1 MTEFNIKQALICI
14 DLSDTDN
21 VIFDYLNYVQLK
33 LGIDHMFFL
42 HVVKRPTFLSGWF
55 GKNYAAIHSEF
66 VLNEDIEQQIIDNI
80 ASKLLN
86 YENIVTECKVQEG
99 NPLDIIIEVS
109 KEQHADLLVFGK
121 KVSSES
127 SGILGKRLARQS
139 NASLLMIP
147 SGTVNKLDNIFVP
160 VDFSENSGKALQ
172 KAIQINYQLDSPA
185 KISCV
190 HVYEMPDLSYYKIN
204 RTYEQLKEII
214 EADMQEAFDR
224 FVEKYAPNMGD
235 MLIKKSELRGE
246 LSTAGELISLCD
258 EYHANLVIMGAK
270 GHTAFNSLFIGSV
283 AEKFLHLNVNIPTL
297 IIR

>member
-21 VIFDYLNYVQLK
+21 VIFDYINYMQLK
-33 LGIDHMFFL
+33 LGIDNMFFL

-55 GKNYAAIHSEF
+55 GKNNAAIHSEF
-66 VLNEDIEQQIIDNI
+66 VLNEDIEQKIIDNI

-86 YENIVTECKVQEG
+86 YENIVIECKVQEG
-99 NPLDIIIEVS
+99 NPLDLIIEVS

-127 SGILGKRLARQS
+127 TGILGKSLERQS

-235 MLIKKSELRGE
+235 MLIKKSVLRGE

-258 EYHANLVIMGAK
+258 EYNADLVIMGAK
-270 GHTAFNSLFIGSV
+270 GHSAINSLFIGSV
-283 AEKFLHLNVNIPTL
+283 TEKFIHMNDNIPTL